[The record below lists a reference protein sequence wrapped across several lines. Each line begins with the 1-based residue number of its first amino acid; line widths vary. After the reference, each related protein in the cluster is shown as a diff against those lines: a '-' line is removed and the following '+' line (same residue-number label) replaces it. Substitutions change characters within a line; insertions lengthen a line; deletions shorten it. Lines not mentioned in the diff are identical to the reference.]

1 MSIEAPPPPPPPDDK
16 LMQAGQN
23 IPTMIWGLVVAL
35 LVSAGLCVIGL
46 FVMINRLEDR
56 AQQGERDR
64 ENRRFAVSRVADEV
78 RTVGNRAQDVLQG
91 MREASAVANEPEVD
105 LNNFFV
111 AVELTDDMKQPVR
124 DVIDHLVVGRTMQSD
139 SIQWSTEKGDVAGR
153 CEKVLAD
160 ANTLLLRLVENM
172 AVIRSELRLVA
183 PSGPK
188 QAISQ
193 QDQVVGSGI
202 EKIREMRLL
211 IRELASSQQP
221 EVLLDRL
228 HNDVWV
234 VWRSIGETVA
244 TMSRL
249 GVSIASI
256 QQDLP
261 ALQAALFGSTSTID
275 PNSHRVK
282 SSEDGLAELQL
293 RRIQADQRVSDLRQ
307 RVFAWQQQG
316 REVVAT
322 MDTALK
328 ESGVR
333 GEAATRAD
341 LQAGLKIFLGAGAV
355 VGVIFVLLAARFSG
369 QARRQIHALEQA
381 RRDADAAAVSKSYFL
396 ANMSHEIRTPMNGIL
411 GMSELLMRTDLAGEQ
426 RVMAGTIQS
435 SADAL
440 LLILNDILDF
450 SKIEAGKLEIDETN
464 FSLRR
469 IIEECAGLMAAT
481 AEQKYIELV
490 TYADPR
496 VAETLKGDGAR
507 VRQILLNLLG
517 NAMKF
522 TVQGEVV
529 VALELEDDGERE
541 QLIRIDVR
549 DSGIGIS
556 PEVRERL
563 FTPFTQADSS
573 TTRRFGGTGLGLA
586 ISRKLVDLMGGEIGV
601 ESTPGVGSC
610 FWIRLRLPV
619 IAPAVPLAPADMKQH
634 AMLIVDDHETTRE
647 LSVLHLAPT
656 GIGLDVAEDG
666 LQAMKMLRTAASRG
680 RPFTMALIDMA
691 MPGMSGIDLAR
702 AITSDASLPPL
713 RIALAS
719 SFGARPDESALQ
731 AAGITTWLGKPI
743 GAHSLIKML
752 DDLSSGGDLSFMSAD
767 ERRNMTNKDHLRGTR
782 VLVAE
787 DNEINRK
794 VLKGLLSKVG
804 CVPVFAGDGQ
814 VALDELAKADFDLIL
829 MDCQMPRLDG
839 FEATRRIR
847 KMPGH
852 KSKLPIVALT
862 ANVLPADRQACY
874 DAGMND
880 FLTKPLKL
888 EVLKITL
895 EKWIKPGSA
904 PAAPPTRAALKPR
917 FQA

>member
-1 MSIEAPPPPPPPDDK
+1 
-16 LMQAGQN
+16 
-23 IPTMIWGLVVAL
+23 
-35 LVSAGLCVIGL
+35 
-46 FVMINRLEDR
+46 
-56 AQQGERDR
+56 
-64 ENRRFAVSRVADEV
+64 
-78 RTVGNRAQDVLQG
+78 
-91 MREASAVANEPEVD
+91 
-105 LNNFFV
+105 
-111 AVELTDDMKQPVR
+111 
-124 DVIDHLVVGRTMQSD
+124 
-139 SIQWSTEKGDVAGR
+139 
-153 CEKVLAD
+153 
-160 ANTLLLRLVENM
+160 
-172 AVIRSELRLVA
+172 
-183 PSGPK
+183 
-188 QAISQ
+188 
-193 QDQVVGSGI
+193 
-202 EKIREMRLL
+202 
-211 IRELASSQQP
+211 
-221 EVLLDRL
+221 
-228 HNDVWV
+228 
-234 VWRSIGETVA
+234 
-244 TMSRL
+244 
-249 GVSIASI
+249 
-256 QQDLP
+256 
-261 ALQAALFGSTSTID
+261 AALFGSTSSVD

-282 SSEDGLAELQL
+282 PSEDGLAFLHL
-293 RRIQADQRVSDLRQ
+293 RKIESDQRVNDLRQ
-307 RVFAWQQQG
+307 RVFGWQQQG

-322 MDTALK
+322 MDTTLK

-341 LQAGLKIFLGAGAV
+341 LQFGLKIFLGAGAV
-355 VGVIFVLLAARFSG
+355 VGVVFVLLAARFSG
-369 QARRQIHALEQA
+369 QARRQIQALEKA

-411 GMSELLMRTDLAGEQ
+411 GMSELMLRTDLAGEQ

-469 IIEECAGLMAAT
+469 IVEECAGLMAAT

-507 VRQILLNLLG
+507 VRQVLLNLLG

-529 VALELEDDGERE
+529 VSLELEEDGERE
-541 QLIRIDVR
+541 QLIRLDVR

-556 PEVRERL
+556 PEVKDRL

-586 ISRKLVDLMGGEIGV
+586 ISRRLVDLMGGEIGV

-619 IAPAVPLAPADMKQH
+619 ITPAVPLAPADMKQH
-634 AMLIVDDHETTRE
+634 AMLVVDDHETTRE

-680 RPFTMALIDMA
+680 RPFTMALIDLA
-691 MPGMSGIDLAR
+691 MPGMSGMDLAR

-767 ERRNMTNKDHLRGTR
+767 DRRNLSSKDHLRGTK

-804 CVPVFAGDGQ
+804 CVPSFAGDGQ
-814 VALDELAKADFDLIL
+814 AALDALAKEDFDLIL
-829 MDCQMPRLDG
+829 MDCQMPKLDG

-888 EVLKITL
+888 EVLKVTL
-895 EKWIKPGSA
+895 EKWIKPPAAGAADA
-904 PAAPPTRAALKPR
+904 PAQRSALKAR